1 MRGPPDEN
9 APPEPDPLP
18 LSAGEQIARL
28 LMAASPFLLA
38 ALIWLV
44 FRAVSS

>member
-9 APPEPDPLP
+9 APPEPEPLP
-18 LSAGEQIARL
+18 LSAGEQIARV
-28 LMAASPFLLA
+28 LMVTAPFLLA
-38 ALIWLV
+38 GLIWLV